1 MERRFSRWLE
11 QHGYLEED
19 DQDEEALD
27 GWFGPAAY
35 DTVQGHRPPAK
46 PRDPNRFQ
54 VHARVRVRAGDRP
67 GRERLCT
74 YVARPPV
81 AEAQIEPLDE
91 DRVRLWLRNP
101 GRSLASSVVLT
112 SMQLIRRL
120 AWQVPPPNLHLVR
133 YAGILAP
140 AARLRQRVVPAGR
153 VAIKAAWFG
162 ERKFEPLVPVP
173 SRTAWARL
181 LAKVYE
187 IHAHQCPRCHAPM
200 RPIAAV
206 LPPQARAW
214 IEQGRILPM
223 PSTGPPALVSRQL
236 DLPLVA

>member
-1 MERRFSRWLE
+1 MPAQADVERARKNKADRPWEPGVRSVLNRRTGLERALLEAGVVRFGAGLRRRVGGPGPTPDDLLDLEDEVERRFSRWLE

-54 VHARVRVRAGDRP
+54 VHARVHVEAGNRT

-74 YVARPPV
+74 YVARPPL

-101 GRSLASSVVLT
+101 GRSPASSVVLT
-112 SMQLIRRL
+112 SVQL
-120 AWQVPPPNLHLVR
+120 
-133 YAGILAP
+133 
-140 AARLRQRVVPAGR
+140 
-153 VAIKAAWFG
+153 
-162 ERKFEPLVPVP
+162 
-173 SRTAWARL
+173 
-181 LAKVYE
+181 
-187 IHAHQCPRCHAPM
+187 
-200 RPIAAV
+200 
-206 LPPQARAW
+206 
-214 IEQGRILPM
+214 
-223 PSTGPPALVSRQL
+223 
-236 DLPLVA
+236 